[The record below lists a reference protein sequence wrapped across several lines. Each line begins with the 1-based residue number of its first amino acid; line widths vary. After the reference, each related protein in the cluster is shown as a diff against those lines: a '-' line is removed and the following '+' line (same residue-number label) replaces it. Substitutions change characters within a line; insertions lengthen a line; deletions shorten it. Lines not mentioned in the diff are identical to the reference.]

1 MPSARQPIEVL
12 LTRHALG
19 ADDGHLVPHERPE
32 QPAPIAAAFLAPA
45 VFEVSTP
52 PAIAKKE
59 RAAKAKAEA
68 PAVAAAT
75 EPLTLV
81 VSLDEQKIDVYRGTV
96 LRHERQGFER
106 DAWP

>member
-1 MPSARQPIEVL
+1 M
-12 LTRHALG
+12 
-19 ADDGHLVPHERPE
+19 
-32 QPAPIAAAFLAPA
+32 
-45 VFEVSTP
+45 
-52 PAIAKKE
+52 
-59 RAAKAKAEA
+59 AKAEA

-96 LRHERQGFER
+96 LRHERQGLER